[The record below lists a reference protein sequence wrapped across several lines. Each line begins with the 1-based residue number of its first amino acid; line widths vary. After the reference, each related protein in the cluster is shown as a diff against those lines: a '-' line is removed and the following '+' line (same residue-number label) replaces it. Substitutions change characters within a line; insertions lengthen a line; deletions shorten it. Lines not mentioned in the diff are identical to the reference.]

1 MLTKLVGTS
10 TVPLNTTN
18 VWYRQSKIAPKDV
31 WVRAVESHPLLVS
44 APDSNSI
51 ASRTFQIGYEI
62 AYRPFSAKIAG
73 TNNYWLYPV
82 ASPTDGGPVFTT
94 WYISSS
100 WATSS
105 PIWPTH
111 YVTSTSPVSASA
123 IQWGSESRVAYECM
137 NVTVHWC
144 GDGIVDVGSF
154 NIGSASEICDLGSL
168 NGQPGS
174 TCSAMCTPVAPPPP
188 SDMTVTKSVTGS
200 NIQGNQ
206 VTYTITYR
214 NLGAGTA
221 NGVVITDTL
230 GSGLT
235 FLPATSMPGA
245 SSAVVNAD
253 GTTTIKWNIGNVA
266 PGAVGTIV
274 FKAQI
279 KLTVPNCSTVI
290 NRVNVSSTNDANS
303 LNNDAMVTSPIQC
316 PPVVLPPDLAIAK
329 SVTGSN
335 IQSGTLTYTILY
347 NNIATGAA
355 TGVVITDILGTGID
369 FVSSVPA
376 PTSVTPNANGTTTIR
391 YNIGTVA
398 GHAGGVIVMTTR
410 IRGNT
415 PNCVTVRND
424 VSISTVT
431 PEITLFNNSA
441 FVTSPIQC
449 PLNPQLFIQKDV
461 TASTGGYV
469 PNGYAIYTLT
479 YGNSGSGTAT
489 GVVLTDTL
497 PSDLTFVSAIPS
509 PSAIAGQTLTWN
521 IGTLLPGQTGIIRI
535 LVRIRSTVPVCANHI
550 VDNLG
555 RITATNAAPAEDN
568 AQFLVLC
575 YDLYAS
581 KVIDKP
587 LVISG
592 DIVTYTIRYGNSGQI
607 AAPNWSL
614 VDALPEGT
622 AYISGSITILS
633 GINIGHPIVAGTPA
647 SGQTLT
653 WTGFTNMA
661 PGYSGLVSI
670 QAQIVTQFESGHI
683 YRNVVCIEGDNNYNN
698 NNCGEATTTTTGGTT

>member
-1 MLTKLVGTS
+1 
-10 TVPLNTTN
+10 
-18 VWYRQSKIAPKDV
+18 
-31 WVRAVESHPLLVS
+31 
-44 APDSNSI
+44 
-51 ASRTFQIGYEI
+51 
-62 AYRPFSAKIAG
+62 
-73 TNNYWLYPV
+73 
-82 ASPTDGGPVFTT
+82 
-94 WYISSS
+94 
-100 WATSS
+100 
-105 PIWPTH
+105 
-111 YVTSTSPVSASA
+111 
-123 IQWGSESRVAYECM
+123 M

-168 NGQPGS
+168 NGAPGS

-200 NIQGNQ
+200 NIQGNE

-230 GSGLT
+230 GTGLT
-235 FLPATSMPGA
+235 FLPGTSLPGA
-245 SSAVVNAD
+245 SSVVLNVD

-290 NRVNVSSTNDANS
+290 NRVNVSATNDSNS

-335 IQSGTLTYTILY
+335 VQSGILNYTILY
-347 NNIATGAA
+347 NNIGTGAA
-355 TGVVITDILGTGID
+355 TGVIITDILGTGID
-369 FVSSVPA
+369 FISSIPA

-391 YNIGTVA
+391 YNLGTIV
-398 GHAGGVIVMTTR
+398 GHAGGVIQMTTR

-424 VSISTVT
+424 VSIATVT

-449 PLNPQLFIQKDV
+449 PLNPQLYIQKDV
-461 TASTGGYV
+461 AASTGGYV

-497 PSDLTFVSAIPS
+497 PADLTFVSAIPS
-509 PSAIAGQTLTWN
+509 PSVVAGQTLTWN
-521 IGTLLPGQTGIIRI
+521 IGTLLPGQQGIIRI
-535 LVRIRSTVPVCANHI
+535 LVRIRSTVPVCVNQI

-555 RITATNAAPAEDN
+555 RITATNAAPAQDN

-575 YDLYAS
+575 YDLYSS
-581 KVIDKP
+581 KVIDRP

-614 VDALPEGT
+614 LDSLPVGT
-622 AYISGSITILS
+622 AYVSGSITILS

-647 SGQTLT
+647 SGQTLI

-670 QAQIVTQFESGHI
+670 QAQIVTQFASGHI

-698 NNCGEATTTTTGGTT
+698 NNCGEATTTTTGDVSATGFFDINLQKMIDKSVAANGETVTYTIRVTNESDVPSPVNGYTVQDYLPAGIDYLGNPT